1 MLSAQ
6 LGALGRTTGIMVQK
20 LNYIWR
26 LFGTA
31 MSFTLFGVGG
41 VVIPLVAIPILLL
54 IPGSRARR
62 QQRSRWLV
70 HQTFRVFIGFMK
82 WMGVLRYHV
91 AHGDAL
97 RRSGQFILANHPTL
111 LDIVFLVSLVPNA
124 NCIVKSRLMQ
134 NPAMRGFVWLTGYI
148 TNDRGA
154 ELVQAACESL
164 KNGNSLIVFPEG
176 TRSVGERLCPFQRGA
191 AQIAIRS
198 QVTPLPVLI
207 DCNPPTLQ
215 KAMKWYQI
223 PPRRFF
229 MRFKVCSPLELEPYL
244 PLNAGTAARRLTRDL
259 ESYFKK
265 QLQGHVQGTDRKR
278 HQSDDHQHAGTGRH
292 SSV

>member
-1 MLSAQ
+1 MIL
-6 LGALGRTTGIMVQK
+6 QK

-26 LFGTA
+26 LFGTGL
-31 MSFTLFGVGG
+31 SFTLFGVGG
-41 VVIPLVAIPILLL
+41 VVIPLFAIPILLL

-82 WMGVLRYHV
+82 WMGVLRYQV
-91 AHGDAL
+91 SDGGNAL

-154 ELVQAACESL
+154 ELVQAACDSL
-164 KNGNSLIVFPEG
+164 KDGNSLIVFPEG
-176 TRSVGERLCPFQRGA
+176 TRSIGDRLCPFQRGA

-198 QVTPLPVLI
+198 QIAPLPVLI
-207 DCNPPTLQ
+207 DCDPPTLQ

-229 MRFKVCSPLELEPYL
+229 MRFKVLSPLELEPYL
-244 PLNAGTAARRLTRDL
+244 PLNAGTAARRFTRDL
-259 ESYFKK
+259 ESFFKI

-278 HQSDDHQHAGTGRH
+278 HQNDDHHHAGAGRH
-292 SSV
+292 SGV